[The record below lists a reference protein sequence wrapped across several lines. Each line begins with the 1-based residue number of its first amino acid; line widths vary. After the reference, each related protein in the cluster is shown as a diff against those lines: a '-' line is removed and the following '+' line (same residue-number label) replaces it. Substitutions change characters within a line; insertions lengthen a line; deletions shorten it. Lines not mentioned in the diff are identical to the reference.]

1 MWSLFLVRLC
11 QSWYTM
17 SVDFSTRW
25 AWAEVHTGLIQHNVA
40 IVAQR
45 VAPAQVWTVVKADAY
60 GHGAVP
66 VAQAALAAGATG
78 VCVAIV
84 DEGVALRRAGITA
97 PILILSEQPA
107 ELAEYIVGY
116 GLTPTVT
123 TTRGAATI
131 ANAASSAQRVVKVH
145 LKVDTGMHRVGVAPE
160 EAVMLAKFIAS
171 FPSLEIEGVFTHFAV
186 ADEIGHEANTRQLNI
201 FLSTLDELATAQ
213 ITPPLIHAANSAA
226 ALGNEKSR
234 FTMVR
239 TGITTYGLT
248 PGEGV
253 NELCAGLIPAMS
265 LKGKV
270 SAVRWIEANDA
281 VSYGLRRPVTQASLI
296 ATVPIGYADGI
307 PRALGTTDIAVL
319 INGVPRR
326 FAGTVTMDQVMIDC
340 GTDSA
345 VTVGDEVVFIG
356 RQGDHVVT
364 ADDWARATGTIG
376 YEIVCGITSRIHRRY
391 V

>member
-1 MWSLFLVRLC
+1 
-11 QSWYTM
+11 M
-17 SVDFSTRW
+17 SVDFSSRW

-40 IVAQR
+40 IMAQR

-131 ANAASSAQRVVKVH
+131 ANAAASAERVVKVH
-145 LKVDTGMHRVGVAPE
+145 IKIDTGMHRVGVAPD
-160 EAVMLAKFIAS
+160 EALMLAKFITS

-186 ADEIGHEANTRQLNI
+186 ADEPSHEANVRQLTT
-201 FLSTLDELATAQ
+201 FHSVLDELATAQ

-226 ALGNEKSR
+226 ALAHENSR
-234 FTMVR
+234 LTMVR

-253 NELCAGLIPAMS
+253 NELCAGLIPALS

-281 VSYGLRRPVTQASLI
+281 VSYGLRRPVSQASLI

-307 PRALGTTDIAVL
+307 PRALGATEIAVL

-340 GTDSA
+340 ASDSA

-376 YEIVCGITSRIHRRY
+376 YEIVCGISSRIHRRY